1 MLSCYKLLLGH
12 IIVLNFAKYPKKLKK
27 IIYIKNNIVKKVTKI
42 LLIYSFVEIWLTIMR
57 FH

>member
-27 IIYIKNNIVKKVTKI
+27 FIYIKNNIVKKVTKN
-42 LLIYSFVEIWLTIMR
+42 LLIYGLTKDMTSL
-57 FH
+57 